1 MDRIDSALKVK
12 FSSAEKLFFDSKY
25 HEAIIK
31 YKEILIDYPK
41 LTVAINNI
49 GLAYEHLNNLE
60 EAIKF
65 YQKCSNMQPEEL
77 LFINN
82 LVNVLYKKNDY
93 KNTIKEIDKSLLIN
107 DSQVK
112 MIEMKAS
119 CLITLNLIKEA
130 NLFFNQYIKKF
141 PNNRFLN
148 TLYGKNLINLNQH
161 KLGLQFLKRGTGF
174 IEFNNNIITII

>member
-1 MDRIDSALKVK
+1 MDRIDSALKGK
-12 FSSAEKLFFDSKY
+12 FSSAEKLFFDAKY
-25 HEAIIK
+25 HEAITK

-82 LVNVLYKKNDY
+82 LVNVFYKKNDY
-93 KNTIKEIDKSLLIN
+93 KNTIKEINKSLLIN
-107 DSQVK
+107 DLQVK
-112 MIEMKAS
+112 MIEY
-119 CLITLNLIKEA
+119 CCDE
-130 NLFFNQYIKKF
+130 
-141 PNNRFLN
+141 PFLPS
-148 TLYGKNLINLNQH
+148 Q
-161 KLGLQFLKRGTGF
+161 
-174 IEFNNNIITII
+174 

>member
-1 MDRIDSALKVK
+1 
-12 FSSAEKLFFDSKY
+12 
-25 HEAIIK
+25 
-31 YKEILIDYPK
+31 
-41 LTVAINNI
+41 
-49 GLAYEHLNNLE
+49 
-60 EAIKF
+60 
-65 YQKCSNMQPEEL
+65 MQPEEL